1 MLTLPNPFSIYRDR
15 RRGWRGALSK
25 RNQDMTTID
34 KTETTAETTAAQAAK
49 FKIEM
54 ALFLIS
60 CHRLDEAA
68 QMIEQGFDK
77 LDQLI
82 DAGH

>member
-1 MLTLPNPFSIYRDR
+1 MNAVATDQPT
-15 RRGWRGALSK
+15 K
-25 RNQDMTTID
+25 TT
-34 KTETTAETTAAQAAK
+34 TAQAAK

-68 QMIEQGFDK
+68 QLIEQGFDK

-82 DAGH
+82 EAGH

>member
-1 MLTLPNPFSIYRDR
+1 
-15 RRGWRGALSK
+15 
-25 RNQDMTTID
+25 MTTVEMNAVATD
-34 KTETTAETTAAQAAK
+34 QPTKTTTAQAAK

-68 QMIEQGFDK
+68 QLIEQGFDK

-82 DAGH
+82 EAGH

>member
-1 MLTLPNPFSIYRDR
+1 
-15 RRGWRGALSK
+15 
-25 RNQDMTTID
+25 MTTID

>member
-1 MLTLPNPFSIYRDR
+1 
-15 RRGWRGALSK
+15 
-25 RNQDMTTID
+25 MTTVEMNAIATD
-34 KTETTAETTAAQAAK
+34 QPAKTTTAQAAK

-68 QMIEQGFDK
+68 QLIEQGFDK

-82 DAGH
+82 AAGH

>member
-1 MLTLPNPFSIYRDR
+1 
-15 RRGWRGALSK
+15 
-25 RNQDMTTID
+25 MTTID
-34 KTETTAETTAAQAAK
+34 KTETTTETTAAQAAK

-60 CHRLDEAA
+60 CHRMDEAA

-77 LDQLI
+77 LDALI

>member
-1 MLTLPNPFSIYRDR
+1 
-15 RRGWRGALSK
+15 
-25 RNQDMTTID
+25 MTTIEMNAV
-34 KTETTAETTAAQAAK
+34 ETDQPAETTTAQAAK

-68 QMIEQGFDK
+68 QLIEQGFDK

-82 DAGH
+82 EAGH